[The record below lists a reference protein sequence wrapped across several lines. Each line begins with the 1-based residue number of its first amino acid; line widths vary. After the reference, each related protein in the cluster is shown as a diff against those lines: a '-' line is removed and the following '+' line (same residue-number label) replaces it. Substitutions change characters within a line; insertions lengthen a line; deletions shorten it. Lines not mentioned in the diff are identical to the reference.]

1 MRQLRYV
8 VNRYGEDNNKLDIL
22 VCTQNRDGELG
33 YHIRHTDTDELLSVL
48 NDKPLLRVENL
59 RYTRD
64 VNRKTGEVYGDIQ
77 LKTCKD
83 RELCD
88 YTCVAITGNRIKS
101 SKDSFSDC
109 IFTVVKKPDNG
120 KNNISV
126 IEMDTEEFM
135 EFTREHGMNN
145 FYLCTSKSKE
155 IIRRQP
161 DHMVF
166 NIR

>member
-8 VNRYGEDNNKLDIL
+8 VNRYGEGNNKLDIL

-77 LKTCKD
+77 LKTVKT
-83 RELCD
+83 EG
-88 YTCVAITGNRIKS
+88 YAIIH
-101 SKDSFSDC
+101 
-109 IFTVVKKPDNG
+109 V
-120 KNNISV
+120 
-126 IEMDTEEFM
+126 
-135 EFTREHGMNN
+135 
-145 FYLCTSKSKE
+145 
-155 IIRRQP
+155 
-161 DHMVF
+161 
-166 NIR
+166 